1 MSKSKSDSTSS
12 NAETDGPY
20 RVLARKYRPQTFD
33 DLLGHGPMVR
43 TLTHAFEQDRI
54 AHAFML
60 TGIRGIGKTTTAR
73 ILARALNCIGPDGEG
88 GPTIQPCG
96 VCEPC
101 RSIAESQNV
110 DVLEMDAAS
119 RTGIDDIREI
129 IEGVRYAPASARY
142 KVYIIDEVHML
153 SKAAFNGLLK
163 TLEEPPAH
171 VKFVLATTEIRKVPV
186 TVLSRCQR
194 FDLARIDAKE
204 LAAYLGEIA
213 AQENTKIAEEGLLL
227 IARAAEGSV
236 RDGVSLLDRAIAE
249 GTGADEV
256 SGAMVRT
263 MLGLADRSRVI
274 TLFAKAM
281 GGDAAG
287 ALDELADQVRGGA
300 EPGQVLQDMA
310 EFTHFVTRLK
320 VAGTAAAEGDATE
333 AEMTEGRGLADSLS
347 VPALTRAWQFLLKGI
362 KEADMAANPLSAA
375 EMVLIR
381 LCHASDL
388 PDPGDL
394 IKRLLREGAGAP
406 AAPANGGGGNGGGGN
421 GGGGARAMRV
431 VASQPQAQMTAPQ
444 TQISTAPPSFEA
456 AVALIRQA
464 DIKLATDI
472 ATWVRPVSYA
482 VGRIEV
488 EMKDGAPRDLMGQMS
503 TALRDVTGEAYVISL
518 KTRSGAQTLR
528 ETRDERL
535 EQLEAQL
542 RESDLVKALLAEWP
556 GAELSVKERV
566 ADILPDPDIT
576 QDEEAGAYDD
586 EFSEFEE

>member
-1 MSKSKSDSTSS
+1 MSDSTS
-12 NAETDGPY
+12 ETAKADGPY

-73 ILARALNCIGPDGEG
+73 ILARALNCIGADGTG

-101 RSIAESQNV
+101 VSIAESQNV

-213 AQENTKIAEEGLLL
+213 GQENAKISEEGLLL
-227 IARAAEGSV
+227 MARAAEGSV

-256 SGAMVRT
+256 TADMVRT

-287 ALDELADQVRGGA
+287 ALDELAEQVRGGA
-300 EPGQVLQDMA
+300 EPAQILQDLA

-320 VAGTAAAEGDATE
+320 VAGSAAAEGSATE
-333 AEMTEGRGLADSLS
+333 AEMTEGRALADSLG

-381 LCHASDL
+381 LCHAADL

-394 IKRLLREGAGAP
+394 VKRLLAEGQGAGATP
-406 AAPANGGGGNGGGGN
+406 SVPSGGGGSGDG

-431 VASQPQAQMTAPQ
+431 VSSQGREQVQVQMSEPAARVSTAPQ
-444 TQISTAPPSFEA
+444 SFED
-456 AVALIRQA
+456 AVALLRQH
-464 DIKLATDI
+464 DIQLATQI
-472 ATWVRPVSYA
+472 ATYVRPVSYA
-482 VGRIEV
+482 VG
-488 EMKDGAPRDLMGQMS
+488 
-503 TALRDVTGEAYVISL
+503 
-518 KTRSGAQTLR
+518 
-528 ETRDERL
+528 
-535 EQLEAQL
+535 
-542 RESDLVKALLAEWP
+542 
-556 GAELSVKERV
+556 
-566 ADILPDPDIT
+566 
-576 QDEEAGAYDD
+576 
-586 EFSEFEE
+586 

>member
-1 MSKSKSDSTSS
+1 MSDSTSKTTE
-12 NAETDGPY
+12 ADGPY

-73 ILARALNCIGPDGEG
+73 ILARALNCIGPDGTG

-194 FDLARIDAKE
+194 FDLARIEATE
-204 LAAYLGEIA
+204 LAGYLGEIA
-213 AQENTKIAEEGLLL
+213 AQESAKISEEGLLL

-249 GTGADEV
+249 GTGEAEV
-256 SGAMVRT
+256 SADMIRT

-287 ALDELADQVRGGA
+287 ALEELADQVRGGA
-300 EPGQVLQDMA
+300 EPSQVLQDMA

-320 VAGTAAAEGDATE
+320 VAGEAAAAGDATE
-333 AEMTEGRGLADSLS
+333 AELKEGRELANQLS

-381 LCHASDL
+381 LCHAADL

-394 IKRLLREGAGAP
+394 VKRLLAEDAHAP
-406 AAPANGGGGNGGGGN
+406 AAPSNGGGAN

-431 VASQPQAQMTAPQ
+431 VSSQPQAQMAPQVQTSIAPQ
-444 TQISTAPPSFEA
+444 TFEA
-456 AVALIRQA
+456 AVALIRGA
-464 DIKLATDI
+464 DIQLATLI
-472 ATWVRPVSYA
+472 SNWVRPVAYA

-503 TALRDVTGEAYVISL
+503 AALRDVTGENYVISL
-518 KTRSGAQTLR
+518 KTRTGAQTLR

-535 EQLEAQL
+535 AQLEAKL
-542 RESDLVKALLAEWP
+542 RETDLVKALLEEWP
-556 GAELSVKERV
+556 QAELSVKERV
-566 ADILPDPDIT
+566 ADVLPDPEIT
-576 QDEEAGAYDD
+576 EDMAIASYEGAHDD
-586 EFSEFEE
+586 EFSEFDA